1 MTPGEVLA
9 VHVRL
14 TVWTGGA
21 VPLPASVAE
30 VGEFDALLLKV
41 AVAEAVPVAPGV
53 NVTVNE
59 TGWLVVTVTGSESPL
74 IENSEAFVPLKPIDV
89 TDTLAPLALS
99 VPVWVP
105 LVPTMTFPTLTGVTL
120 KVPVLATADPLR
132 LTFRVGFEAL
142 EVIATFPLK
151 VPADCGAKV
160 TLKDVVCP
168 GFNVRG
174 VFMPEIPKPVPETDA
189 CEMVA
194 LDPPVFCTVSVCV

>member
-1 MTPGEVLA
+1 VLA
-9 VHVRL
+9 VHVKL

-21 VPLPASVAE
+21 MPLPENAAV
-30 VGEFDALLLKV
+30 VGELDALLLKV
-41 AVAEAVPVAPGV
+41 ADAAAVPVAPGV
-53 NVTVNE
+53 NVTVNV
-59 TGWLVVTVTGSESPL
+59 TGWLVLTVTGSVRPL
-74 IENSEAFVPLKPIDV
+74 MENSVALVPLNPIDE
-89 TDTLAPLALS
+89 TDTLAPVALS

-105 LVPTMTFPTLTGVTL
+105 LVPTATFPTFTGVTL
-120 KVPVLATADPLR
+120 NVPVLATEDPLR
-132 LTFRVGFEAL
+132 LMFRVGFEAL

-160 TLKDVVCP
+160 TLKEVVCP

-174 VFMPEIPKPVPETDA
+174 VFIPEIPKPVPEADA

>member
-1 MTPGEVLA
+1 M
-9 VHVRL
+9 
-14 TVWTGGA
+14 
-21 VPLPASVAE
+21 PASAAE

-105 LVPTMTFPTLTGVTL
+105 LVPTVTFPTLTGVTL

-142 EVIATFPLK
+142 EVMSKLPVVLPT
-151 VPADCGAKV
+151 DCGA
-160 TLKDVVCP
+160 
-168 GFNVRG
+168 N
-174 VFMPEIPKPVPETDA
+174 ETVN
-189 CEMVA
+189 VA
-194 LDPPVFCTVSVCV
+194 L